1 MRLVALDFDG
11 TLLNRDGSIAGA
23 TVQQMQRLHDRG
35 CHVAIATGRPYPVT
49 VDILLNNGLGPH
61 NGFPQILICD
71 ERDVF
76 FLKGDGYRPWLPWNK
91 DAYNKELGLLSLS
104 RQVVTGMALD
114 HGCEFLVNNKYMQ
127 RNRGYVEIFYWSR
140 EQAEEAFPLFVER
153 LRNQEI
159 KPVRNN
165 RLIAFR
171 WRDVGKG
178 IILAKVAES
187 LALDP
192 DDVMAMGD
200 SYNDLDMLLRFNA
213 ATTQNADDEIK
224 DAVREKNGIV
234 ADSSYSLGVAEV
246 LAQL

>member
-1 MRLVALDFDG
+1 M
-11 TLLNRDGSIAGA
+11 
-23 TVQQMQRLHDRG
+23 
-35 CHVAIATGRPYPVT
+35 
-49 VDILLNNGLGPH
+49 
-61 NGFPQILICD
+61 
-71 ERDVF
+71 
-76 FLKGDGYRPWLPWNK
+76 
-91 DAYNKELGLLSLS
+91 
-104 RQVVTGMALD
+104 
-114 HGCEFLVNNKYMQ
+114 
-127 RNRGYVEIFYWSR
+127 
-140 EQAEEAFPLFVER
+140 
-153 LRNQEI
+153 
-159 KPVRNN
+159 RNN

>member
-127 RNRGYVEIFYWSR
+127 RNQDTLRYSTGPGNRQRRPFLYSWKDSVIR
-140 EQAEEAFPLFVER
+140 R
-153 LRNQEI
+153 LNQCAI
-159 KPVRNN
+159 T
-165 RLIAFR
+165 
-171 WRDVGKG
+171 D
-178 IILAKVAES
+178 
-187 LALDP
+187 
-192 DDVMAMGD
+192 
-200 SYNDLDMLLRFNA
+200 
-213 ATTQNADDEIK
+213 
-224 DAVREKNGIV
+224 
-234 ADSSYSLGVAEV
+234 
-246 LAQL
+246 